1 MVDLYMCVYVVKMI
15 SIYLF
20 MPFVI
25 YSYVCIFFVIHILK
39 SKANVSEYQ
48 IPNATKPKLLY
59 CICVGSLSYH
69 SKTRFDGNQKQIELL
84 SSEPRRL

>member
-48 IPNATKPKLLY
+48 IPNATTVVLYLRRKP
-59 CICVGSLSYH
+59 
-69 SKTRFDGNQKQIELL
+69 LL
-84 SSEPRRL
+84 SFENPV